1 MKCCDLL
8 QLQVKWLGESS
19 QESNIIDSTA
29 LTLSTLFLTTLLRF
43 ELWVA
48 LPVWGNSIQK
58 G

>member
-19 QESNIIDSTA
+19 QESNIIDLTA
-29 LTLSTLFLTTLLRF
+29 LTLSTLFLTNLLRF

-48 LPVWGNSIQK
+48 LQVWGTSIQK